1 MAKTIARNVS
11 IKVDG
16 VLLSDH
22 VHKISSNFKWDRVDV
37 SAMGAIY
44 KSYLLGLADASIAV
58 DFYNDYAAGSVH
70 ATLQPLAG
78 SNTPFEVE
86 VIPDSTLSTSATNPR
101 LIMWCV
107 LDGYDFTDATVGQ
120 ALMMTG
126 VTFYNAI
133 NTGPVF
139 YTT

>member
-1 MAKTIARNVS
+1 MAKNITRNVS
-11 IKVDG
+11 LKVNG

-22 VHKISSNFKWDRVDV
+22 VHKLSFNIKWDNVDV

-44 KSYLLGLADASIAV
+44 KQRLLGLGDAQISV
-58 DFYNDYAAGSVH
+58 DFFNDYAAGSVY

-86 VIPDSTLSTSATNPR
+86 VIPDSTLATSSTNPR
-101 LIMWCV
+101 FVMFSV
-107 LDGYDFTDATVGQ
+107 LDAFDPVDGTVG
-120 ALMMTG
+120 AANMMNN
-126 VTFYNAI
+126 VTFYNA
-133 NTGPVF
+133 TSSGVLY